1 MKKGSST
8 DRKTQR
14 KIILPCQIVQLT
26 VLDRSGDVEC
36 SSACKLFNSALTKK
50 SRFSTMK
57 KNYDVLQY
65 KMLLIGILL
74 DFNATGDQ
82 IIPQKRL
89 RLAEILIFSVTRVIE
104 SVDN

>member
-1 MKKGSST
+1 
-8 DRKTQR
+8 
-14 KIILPCQIVQLT
+14 
-26 VLDRSGDVEC
+26 
-36 SSACKLFNSALTKK
+36 
-50 SRFSTMK
+50 MK

-74 DFNATGDQ
+74 DFNATEDQ